1 MSEFWTKVSTVMK
14 MAVYIMQILSTK
26 PNVVM
31 SWGVCKFRALQGDEG
46 VMFHTQG
53 FKWNGWV
60 KVVFNQGADL
70 FNIFY
75 IDNKGETQKIQ
86 KGIYFDEMVDTI
98 DNEVEKT
105 ADYEKR
111 VKELYS
117 WVGK

>member
-1 MSEFWTKVSTVMK
+1 MK

-31 SWGVCKFRALQGDEG
+31 SWGVCKFKALQGDEG
-46 VMFHTQG
+46 VMFHVQG
-53 FKWNGWV
+53 FKFNGWV
-60 KVVFNQGADL
+60 KCVYDLGADL

-86 KGIYFDEMVDTI
+86 KGIYFDELVDTI
-98 DNEVEKT
+98 DREVEK
-105 ADYEKR
+105 AENYNQR

-117 WVGK
+117 WINR

>member
-1 MSEFWTKVSTVMK
+1 MK

-31 SWGVCKFRALQGDEG
+31 SWGVCKFKALQGDEG
-46 VMFHTQG
+46 VMFHVQG
-53 FKWNGWV
+53 FKFNGQV
-60 KVVFNQGADL
+60 KCVYDLGADL

-86 KGIYFDEMVDTI
+86 KGIYFDELVDTI
-98 DNEVEKT
+98 DREVEKVEN
-105 ADYEKR
+105 YNQR

-117 WVGK
+117 WINR

>member
-1 MSEFWTKVSTVMK
+1 MK
-14 MAVYIMQILSTK
+14 MCLYILRILSCK

-46 VMFHTQG
+46 VMFHVQG
-53 FKWNGWV
+53 FKFNGWV
-60 KVVFNQGADL
+60 KCVYDLGADL

-86 KGIYFDEMVDTI
+86 KGIYFDELVDTI
-98 DNEVEKT
+98 DREVEKV
-105 ADYEKR
+105 ANYNQR

-117 WVGK
+117 WINR